1 MTKLTLRNCA
11 QDNIT
16 VLENDFIDRYMPQAN
31 GEYVKVYLLVLR
43 HLGDSSGV
51 LSIPEM
57 ADVLECTEK
66 DVRRALRYWKKQG
79 ILDYTEYSEAGEAS
93 TQTSCGSSAVPAR
106 EASAPAVAAPSRSDK
121 EFKELLFVAE
131 QYLGKTLS
139 ASDIDTIVYFFDVLG
154 MSADLIEYLIEYC
167 VENNHKS
174 MHYIRAVALSWDS
187 QNIRTVEE
195 AKANTM
201 QYHKNFYSVLKAYG
215 IGGRSPAPSEIAYI
229 RRWQE
234 EYGFSLEVILEA
246 CGRTMSAIHQPN
258 FEYTD
263 SILKN
268 WQSKNVRQ
276 LSDIRTVDADF
287 QKEKEKRMV
296 SREKKPARPNKI
308 NKFNNFEG
316 RSYNMDDLERKL
328 IQQ

>member
-1 MTKLTLRNCA
+1 MCWNVQKKMCA
-11 QDNIT
+11 GPCGT
-16 VLENDFIDRYMPQAN
+16 
-31 GEYVKVYLLVLR
+31 G
-43 HLGDSSGV
+43 
-51 LSIPEM
+51 
-57 ADVLECTEK
+57 
-66 DVRRALRYWKKQG
+66 KKQG

-131 QYLGKTLS
+131 QYLGKTQS

-215 IGGRSPAPSEIAYI
+215 IGGRSPRLPRLPTYAD
-229 RRWQE
+229 
-234 EYGFSLEVILEA
+234 
-246 CGRTMSAIHQPN
+246 GRKSTAFPWRS
-258 FEYTD
+258 
-263 SILKN
+263 S
-268 WQSKNVRQ
+268 W
-276 LSDIRTVDADF
+276 
-287 QKEKEKRMV
+287 
-296 SREKKPARPNKI
+296 KPAGVP
-308 NKFNNFEG
+308 
-316 RSYNMDDLERKL
+316 
-328 IQQ
+328 